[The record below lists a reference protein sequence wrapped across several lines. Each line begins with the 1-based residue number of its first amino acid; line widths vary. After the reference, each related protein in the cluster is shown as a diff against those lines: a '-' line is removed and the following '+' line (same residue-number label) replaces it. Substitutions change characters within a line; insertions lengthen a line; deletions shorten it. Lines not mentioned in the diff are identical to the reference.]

1 VDGLVAGDPLTA
13 PAVLV
18 VAGTR
23 PEWQKLAPVIA
34 GLRAVGVPTAFL
46 WTGQHS
52 DPAMTSAFAD
62 GLGWPEPDG
71 VLEWNPIRP
80 DMERAIRL
88 WWAPRYGAPPAM
100 VLVQGD
106 TNSGVVGAR
115 TADCNG
121 WGRAGRTLVAHLEAG
136 LRSWEADLPE
146 ERNRRAIDR
155 AADLLLCPSPL
166 AAAHAKVDV
175 KVGARIVV
183 TGQTG
188 LDALVAAINR
198 TPSPP
203 PTSPPYA
210 LLTLH
215 RAALA
220 DDSEALGAV
229 VLAARRAARR
239 SGLALLWPVHP
250 RVAGRQGAMID
261 AVRDLDVSVI
271 DPLPYREMAAL
282 LGGHDRPAV
291 VISDSG
297 GLVEEACYLGIPTVI
312 VRPATERWE
321 LLARGDA
328 DLVRPADAAEA
339 LPDVVAGML
348 KRGRGRPR
356 KDGSFRGV
364 GSPYGNPRL
373 TDAPS
378 MRAVAEILRA
388 LKARP

>member
-1 VDGLVAGDPLTA
+1 MTA
-13 PAVLV
+13 PSVLV

-23 PEWQKLAPVIA
+23 PEWQKLSPVIA

-52 DPAMTSAFAD
+52 DPAMTSAFAE

-71 VLEWNPIRP
+71 ALEWNPNETRRAADIRGWW
-80 DMERAIRL
+80 RA
-88 WWAPRYGAPPAM
+88 RYGEHSHPAM
-100 VLVQGD
+100 LLVQGD
-106 TNSGVVGAR
+106 TASGLAGLDAVVSSPR
-115 TADCNG
+115 WRSVTI
-121 WGRAGRTLVAHLEAG
+121 VHLEAG
-136 LRSWEADLPE
+136 LRSWESDLPE
-146 ERNRRAIDR
+146 EVNRREIDR
-155 AADLLLCPSPL
+155 FADLLLCPSPL
-166 AAAHAKVDV
+166 AAAHAKVDA

-188 LDALVAAINR
+188 LDALVDAIDR

-220 DDSEALGAV
+220 DDAGALAKVLDGA
-229 VLAARRAARR
+229 RNAARR

-261 AVRDLDVSVI
+261 AVRDMDVSVI
-271 DPLPYREMAAL
+271 DPLPYCEMAAL
-282 LGGHDRPAV
+282 LGGHDRPAI

-321 LLARGDA
+321 LVAQGHA

-339 LPDVVAGML
+339 LPDAVVRAL
-348 KRGRGRPR
+348 KRGRQ
-356 KDGSFRGV
+356 GV
-364 GSPYGNPRL
+364 GSPYGDPRL
-373 TDAPS
+373 TDSPS

-388 LKARP
+388 LEARP